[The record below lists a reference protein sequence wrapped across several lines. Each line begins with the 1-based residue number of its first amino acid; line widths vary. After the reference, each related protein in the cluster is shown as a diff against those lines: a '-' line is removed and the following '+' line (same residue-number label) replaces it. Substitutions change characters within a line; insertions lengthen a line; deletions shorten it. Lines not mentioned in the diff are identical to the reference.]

1 MSPILLILV
10 QFQRQMTRR
19 WSLFCVLVVLGL
31 MTPPAMAGWPKPASE
46 SASGDPEI
54 LFTFD
59 DGPHEKHT
67 RKILDTLHEFDVQ
80 AIFFW
85 TGHRI
90 LNQHHGLEDR
100 IALVERV
107 VLDGHLIGNHTTSHA
122 KLCTVD
128 KRKAARELDEN
139 KKRFEDLS
147 GLPLL
152 LLRIPYGAKCR
163 RLEKMLAERGVEHLH
178 WDLDPQEFLHHS
190 EKITFSYVTK
200 RLRRLKPGNRVVL
213 LMHDTQPATAKA
225 LPKIL
230 RWIDQENE
238 KRAKR
243 NKRPIRIVSGSQHVE
258 ERYPVPLLRW
268 TQARLQDSGD
278 ALIAVGQQLLIALK
292 TN

>member
-10 QFQRQMTRR
+10 QFQRQMIRCF
-19 WSLFCVLVVLGL
+19 LLCVLVVLSVL
-31 MTPPAMAGWPKPASE
+31 PRTAHAGWPKPASE
-46 SASGDPEI
+46 SASGDPEV

-90 LNQHHGLEDR
+90 LNKHHGLEDR
-100 IALVERV
+100 IALVERAV
-107 VLDGHLIGNHTTSHA
+107 QDGQLVGNHTTTHA

-139 KKRFEDLS
+139 AKRFEDLS
-147 GLPLL
+147 GLPML

-163 RLEKMLAERGVEHLH
+163 RLETMLAERGVEHLH
-178 WDLDPQEFLHHS
+178 WDLDPQEFRHRS

-238 KRAKR
+238 KRARR

-258 ERYPVPLLRW
+258 ERHPVPLLRW
-268 TQARLQDSGD
+268 TQASLEDGAN
-278 ALIAVGQQLLIALK
+278 ALIAALLLPSK
-292 TN
+292 PN